1 MENQLFV
8 YPTDNTV
15 QVEGLRHGVDGR
27 GPSSPSDFRD
37 FTKGPI
43 QCFCKES
50 ISFQSLLSC
59 AEVTPNISCKFWS
72 MLSYAAIKK
81 LIRLS

>member
-1 MENQLFV
+1 MENQSFV

-15 QVEGLRHGVDGR
+15 QVEGLRH
-27 GPSSPSDFRD
+27 PSSPSDFRD

-59 AEVTPNISCKFWS
+59 AEVTPNI
-72 MLSYAAIKK
+72 
-81 LIRLS
+81 